1 MLSHLQRYPH
11 LQLSL
16 LQVAN
21 YYGYIIKLQ
30 YNLSMLILSQSG
42 IHEHIDQDVY
52 FSLRGKIYINNTHLS
67 HSEIG
72 EGTDA
77 LLCRTN
83 HIHCCRK
90 TPQSSGGFFYPS
102 GAAVQTLDLSQNRG
116 RGFYHGKGDQQFSLN
131 RREGVESHEIGR
143 YRCEIPDSSGVLQN
157 IFITLT

>member
-1 MLSHLQRYPH
+1 MLSHSQRYPH
-11 LQLSL
+11 SQLSL
-16 LQVAN
+16 LQVIN
-21 YYGYIIKLQ
+21 YYSYIIN
-30 YNLSMLILSQSG
+30 YSNNHSMLILSQSG

-52 FSLRGKIYINNTHLS
+52 FSLRGKIYINNSHLS

-83 HIHCCRK
+83 HLHCCRK
-90 TPQSSGGFFYPS
+90 TPQSSGGFYYPS
-102 GAAVQTLDLSQNRG
+102 GAAVQTLSHDSEHS
-116 RGFYHGKGDQQFSLN
+116 FYHGRGDQQFNLN

-143 YRCEIPDSSGVLQN
+143 YRCEIPDLSGVLQS